1 MDFEERA
8 VETGALRHIRPDFL
22 MWACVLALCLM
33 GLVVLYGLSAS
44 PGEGGQPLF
53 RKQVRSVLV
62 GFLAMFFFYSLEMEV
77 WRRVA
82 RACGVLALLLGLSV
96 FVPGL
101 GLYHGGSYRWIRIPL
116 VGGSFQVL
124 DVMSLLLSVHFAR
137 YFSDRSEEEL
147 ASWEGFWASVKAI
160 SLPVLLVF
168 LQPDL
173 GGAVWLGAT
182 AFSLYVLA
190 GGNLLGSLSLI
201 VLSPLLLGL
210 VIWAKPYRFRRFM
223 SFWDPW
229 SDPGGSGFQ
238 LVQGLLAYAMGGLW
252 GVGLGQSKQ
261 KFYYLP
267 AAHTDFILAVLGEEM
282 GLLAV
287 SFVLFLYFVLFVR
300 ASLVVLRQRDRFAFL
315 LGAGVVVSL
324 VFQTLINLG
333 GVTALFPL
341 TGLPLPFL
349 SYGGSSMVTSFAKV
363 GLLLRLSTLGAGD
376 RPAGGGLP

>member
-1 MDFEERA
+1 MEPSA
-8 VETGALRHIRPDFL
+8 IRHARPDFL

-44 PGEGGQPLF
+44 PGEGSQPLF
-53 RKQVRSVLV
+53 RRQVRSVLV
-62 GFLAMFFFYSLEMEV
+62 GFLAMFFSYSLELEL
-77 WRRVA
+77 WRKGA
-82 RACGVLALLLGLSV
+82 KFCGFLALLLGISV

-101 GLYHGGSYRWIRIPL
+101 GLYHGGSYRWVRIPM

-124 DVMSLLLSVHFAR
+124 DVMSFLLVVHFAR
-137 YFSDRSEEEL
+137 YFSDRSEAEL
-147 ASWEGFWASVKAI
+147 SSWHGFRASMKAI
-160 SLPVLLVF
+160 SLPVVLVF

-182 AFSLYVLA
+182 ALFLYVIA
-190 GGNLLGSLSLI
+190 GGSLVGSLSL
-201 VLSPLLLGL
+201 VALSPLLLGL
-210 VIWAKPYRFRRFM
+210 AIWMKPYRFRRFM

-229 SDPGGSGFQ
+229 SDPSGSGFQ
-238 LVQGLLAYAMGGLW
+238 LVQGLLAYALGGLW

-282 GLLAV
+282 GLMAV
-287 SFVLFLYFVLFVR
+287 SFVLFLYFVLFAR

-324 VFQTLINLG
+324 VLQTLINLG

-349 SYGGSSMVTSFAKV
+349 SYGGSSLVASFAKV
-363 GLLLRLSTLGAGD
+363 GLLLRLSTLGAGSD
-376 RPAGGGLP
+376 PEGGVLS